1 MLKQLRENHHS
12 LEITSVCHAL
22 DSGDCEVIFFP
33 MAKPLEC
40 CYKHFYEVSK
50 KYPSDLFNRFWLEKV
65 SQVVKEDNPLTFQ
78 QVVDNVWKPVFDR
91 CLKLLDDL
99 KSGKLALS
107 DVDSL
112 FKENYSSDQDHL
124 KKDLYNLHVVINTC
138 NESSDNSD
146 WIQSVTDR
154 IGQHWN
160 LCNYHEAAEAFIK
173 IRDMLHLTGD
183 FTLVE
188 TVTSQV

>member
-1 MLKQLRENHHS
+1 MLKQLRENYYS
-12 LEITSVCHAL
+12 SEITSVCHAL
-22 DSGDCEVIFFP
+22 DSGECEVACFP
-33 MAKPLEC
+33 MTKPLEC

-50 KYPSDLFNRFWLEKV
+50 KHPSDLFNRFWLKKV
-65 SQVVKEDNPLTFQ
+65 SQVAKEKKTLTFQ
-78 QVVDNVWKPVFDR
+78 QVVDNVWKAVFDQ
-91 CLKLLDDL
+91 CLILLDDL

-107 DVDSL
+107 DVDNL

-124 KKDLYNLHVVINTC
+124 KQDLYNLNVVINTC
-138 NESSDNSD
+138 NKSSDNSD

-154 IGQHWN
+154 IGQYWN